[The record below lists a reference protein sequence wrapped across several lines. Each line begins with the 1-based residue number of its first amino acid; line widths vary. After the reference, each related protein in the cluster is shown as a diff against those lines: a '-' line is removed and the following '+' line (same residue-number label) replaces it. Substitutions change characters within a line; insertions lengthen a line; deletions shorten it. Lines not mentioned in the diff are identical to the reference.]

1 MINKDIRRFDR
12 EPESLIHVK
21 AMTGSGARRGGFW
34 AVSKDD
40 IATFVDIE
48 ESQAA
53 LRRSIES
60 ARELSLESERLIRQ
74 FRGESDPE
82 GAD

>member
-1 MINKDIRRFDR
+1 M
-12 EPESLIHVK
+12 
-21 AMTGSGARRGGFW
+21 
-34 AVSKDD
+34 SKDD
-40 IATFVDIE
+40 IATLADIE

-74 FRGESDPE
+74 FRGESALED
-82 GAD
+82 AD

>member
-1 MINKDIRRFDR
+1 MSTDEI
-12 EPESLIHVK
+12 
-21 AMTGSGARRGGFW
+21 GAL
-34 AVSKDD
+34 A
-40 IATFVDIE
+40 DIE

-60 ARELSLESERLIRQ
+60 AKELSLESERLIRQ
-74 FRGESDPE
+74 FRGKSDLE